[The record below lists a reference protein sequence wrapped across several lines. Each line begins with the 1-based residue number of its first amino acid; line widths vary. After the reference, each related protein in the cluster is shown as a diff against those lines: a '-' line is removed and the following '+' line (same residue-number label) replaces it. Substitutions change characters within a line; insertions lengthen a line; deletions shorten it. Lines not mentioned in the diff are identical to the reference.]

1 MSEELEGS
9 GTGSASEVDLAA
21 AFAELVA
28 CDSLAQISGAAARWL
43 AAFCGADA
51 ALVWTPDP
59 VRPTFTCTGAAGEGI
74 GRMLRRSVPRGDG
87 MARRLIRDHSA
98 VFLAA
103 AELLVTDDPWLT
115 PAAQNFRACL
125 AIPFESEGSVIGLA
139 AILFREENTDADAA
153 LAAVSGFIP
162 DAGKAIAREIAL
174 DKKTSGM
181 LHAIERL
188 TNLYDLS
195 KAFASTLEWTELT
208 AIIARKAA
216 DFANAEVA
224 SLWILEGAEG
234 EVVLAATAVNENYEI
249 EGAPDSV
256 GASIVGDALGAL
268 EAASEND
275 LPPGHL
281 LRSEGPFPIKS
292 VLTVPL
298 LEDEETVGVL
308 VIVNKRGRH
317 PEFVETDALLLTDLG
332 HQAVRALH
340 NARRFGAER
349 RAEELDALLAVSR
362 EITATLD
369 LDRVM
374 KTIANASAALVSF
387 DRCAVS
393 IVQRGKLKLGAVSGV
408 DEISKS
414 DPSIV
419 RTSELLEWV
428 YHGGNNVA
436 VTRQENG
443 EIVSDRP
450 ETVEKFRVFFEAS
463 GTRSYL
469 AMILQD
475 DEGKLGAIS
484 FESAEPLIV
493 GDEGRDL
500 LQILINQATV
510 AMRNAQLYQQV
521 PLAGFWKPLLEKQRK
536 LAAIPKHKLR
546 RRLAIAAIVL
556 LALVILPWNIRLS
569 GTARILPG
577 RRMAL
582 TAPVPGVIASVR
594 HREGDFVQEGEVVAT
609 LHDEDY
615 QADAAQARADLDIA
629 RNEVARSQAAG
640 DTAALAKASAHLDEA
655 RVRDAVAQGNL
666 AETQVRAP
674 AAGVLITP
682 HLEERVGQ
690 MVASGAE
697 LGVLADIRSVDAE
710 VAVREVDANLLR
722 PGQVVAVKLNSYP
735 SKVFRGKIGSVSPVV
750 REDGEDRF
758 VIADAALDNSGGAI
772 RPGMLGKGKIST
784 GTRRL
789 GYAVL
794 RKPARWFWSKLWSL
808 MP

>member
-1 MSEELEGS
+1 M
-9 GTGSASEVDLAA
+9 
-21 AFAELVA
+21 
-28 CDSLAQISGAAARWL
+28 
-43 AAFCGADA
+43 
-51 ALVWTPDP
+51 
-59 VRPTFTCTGAAGEGI
+59 
-74 GRMLRRSVPRGDG
+74 
-87 MARRLIRDHSA
+87 
-98 VFLAA
+98 
-103 AELLVTDDPWLT
+103 
-115 PAAQNFRACL
+115 
-125 AIPFESEGSVIGLA
+125 
-139 AILFREENTDADAA
+139 
-153 LAAVSGFIP
+153 
-162 DAGKAIAREIAL
+162 
-174 DKKTSGM
+174 
-181 LHAIERL
+181 
-188 TNLYDLS
+188 
-195 KAFASTLEWTELT
+195 
-208 AIIARKAA
+208 
-216 DFANAEVA
+216 
-224 SLWILEGAEG
+224 
-234 EVVLAATAVNENYEI
+234 LAATAVNENYEI

-256 GASIVGDALGAL
+256 GASIVGDALGTL

-275 LPPGHL
+275 LPAGHM

-387 DRCAVS
+387 DRCAVA

-436 VTRQENG
+436 VTRQESG

-469 AMILQD
+469 AMILHD
-475 DEGKLGAIS
+475 EEGKLGAIS

-546 RRLAIAAIVL
+546 RRIAIAAIVRR
-556 LALVILPWNIRLS
+556 ARGAPGTS
-569 GTARILPG
+569 GWPE
-577 RRMAL
+577 RRASCP
-582 TAPVPGVIASVR
+582 AVEWRSPRRCRGIASVR
-594 HREGDFVQEGEVVAT
+594 HREEISSGGRGRRHAS
-609 LHDEDY
+609 DEDY
-615 QADAAQARADLDIA
+615 RADAAQARADLDIA
-629 RNEVARSQAAG
+629 RNEVARSQSAG
-640 DTAALAKASAHLDEA
+640 DMAALAKASARLDEA

-722 PGQVVAVKLNSYP
+722 PGQNVAVKLNSYP
-735 SKVFRGKIGSVSPVV
+735 SRVFRGKIGSVSPVV
-750 REDGEDRF
+750 REEGEDRF
-758 VIADAALDNSGGAI
+758 VIADAVLDNTDGAI
-772 RPGMLGKGKIST
+772 RPGCSERKIST

-789 GYAVL
+789 GCGPP
-794 RKPARWFWSKLWSL
+794 KPARWFWSSSG
-808 MP
+808 P

>member
-1 MSEELEGS
+1 
-9 GTGSASEVDLAA
+9 
-21 AFAELVA
+21 
-28 CDSLAQISGAAARWL
+28 
-43 AAFCGADA
+43 
-51 ALVWTPDP
+51 
-59 VRPTFTCTGAAGEGI
+59 
-74 GRMLRRSVPRGDG
+74 
-87 MARRLIRDHSA
+87 
-98 VFLAA
+98 
-103 AELLVTDDPWLT
+103 
-115 PAAQNFRACL
+115 
-125 AIPFESEGSVIGLA
+125 
-139 AILFREENTDADAA
+139 
-153 LAAVSGFIP
+153 
-162 DAGKAIAREIAL
+162 
-174 DKKTSGM
+174 
-181 LHAIERL
+181 
-188 TNLYDLS
+188 
-195 KAFASTLEWTELT
+195 
-208 AIIARKAA
+208 
-216 DFANAEVA
+216 
-224 SLWILEGAEG
+224 
-234 EVVLAATAVNENYEI
+234 VLAATAVNENYEI

-256 GASIVGDALGAL
+256 GASIVGDALGTL

-275 LPPGHL
+275 LPAGHM

-387 DRCAVS
+387 DRCAVA

-436 VTRQENG
+436 VTRQESG

-469 AMILQD
+469 AMILHD
-475 DEGKLGAIS
+475 EEGKLGAIS

-546 RRLAIAAIVL
+546 RRIAIAAIVRR
-556 LALVILPWNIRLS
+556 ARGAPGTS
-569 GTARILPG
+569 GWPE
-577 RRMAL
+577 RRASCP
-582 TAPVPGVIASVR
+582 AVEWRSPRRCRGIASVR
-594 HREGDFVQEGEVVAT
+594 HREEISSGGRGRRHAS
-609 LHDEDY
+609 DEDY
-615 QADAAQARADLDIA
+615 RADAAQARADLDIA
-629 RNEVARSQAAG
+629 RNEVARSQSAG
-640 DTAALAKASAHLDEA
+640 DMAALAKASARLDEA

-722 PGQVVAVKLNSYP
+722 PGQNVAVKLNSYP
-735 SKVFRGKIGSVSPVV
+735 SRVFRGKIGSVSPVV
-750 REDGEDRF
+750 REEGEDRF
-758 VIADAALDNSGGAI
+758 VIADAVLDNTDGAI
-772 RPGMLGKGKIST
+772 RPGCSERKIST

-789 GYAVL
+789 GCGPP
-794 RKPARWFWSKLWSL
+794 KPARWFWSSSG
-808 MP
+808 P

>member
-1 MSEELEGS
+1 MSDEPEHS
-9 GTGSASEVDLAA
+9 DAATASESDLAA

-28 CDSLAQISGAAARWL
+28 CDSLAQISASAARWL
-43 AAFCGADA
+43 AALGGGDA

-59 VRPTFTCTGAAGEGI
+59 VQPTFTCTGAFGEGI
-74 GRMLRRSVPRGDG
+74 GRMLRRSVPRGEG
-87 MARRLIRDHSA
+87 MTRRLIRDH
-98 VFLAA
+98 VPFFLTAA
-103 AELLVTDDPWLT
+103 DLLVTDDPWL
-115 PAAQNFRACL
+115 PAASQNFRGCL
-125 AIPFESEGSVIGLA
+125 AVPFESGGNVIGLA
-139 AILFREENTDADAA
+139 AILFRDEETDADAA
-153 LAAVSGFIP
+153 LAGISGFIP
-162 DAGKAIAREIAL
+162 DAGKAIAREIAQ

-188 TNLYDLS
+188 TNLFDLS
-195 KAFASTLEWTELT
+195 KAFSSSLEWTEIT
-208 AIIARKAA
+208 AIIARKAV

-224 SLWILEGAEG
+224 SLWILEGDEG
-234 EVVLAATAVNENYEI
+234 EVVLASTAVNENYEV
-249 EGAPDSV
+249 EQAPDSV
-256 GASIVGDALGAL
+256 GATVVGDALGAT
-268 EAASEND
+268 EAAYEND
-275 LPPGHL
+275 LPAAHL
-281 LRSEGPFPIKS
+281 LRTESAYPVKS

-298 LEDEETVGVL
+298 LEDDDTVGVL
-308 VIVNKRGRH
+308 VIVNKRGRR

-414 DPSIV
+414 DASIV

-475 DEGKLGAIS
+475 EEGKLGAIS

-546 RRLAIAAIVL
+546 RRIAIAAVVL
-556 LALVILPWNIRLS
+556 IALVALPWNIRLA
-569 GTARILPG
+569 GTARVLPG

-582 TAPVPGVIASVR
+582 TAPVPGVIASVL
-594 HREGDFVQEGEVVAT
+594 HREGDFVKKGEVVAT

-615 QADAAQARADLDIA
+615 RADAAQAQAELEIA

-640 DTAALAKASAHLDEA
+640 DTTALAKASAHLDEA
-655 RVRDAVAQGNL
+655 RVRDTVAQGNL

-674 AAGVLITP
+674 ASGVLITP
-682 HLEERVGQ
+682 HLEERIGQ
-690 MVASGAE
+690 MVVSGAE
-697 LGVLADIRSVDAE
+697 LGVLADTRSVEAE
-710 VAVREVDANLLR
+710 IAVREVDANLLR
-722 PGQVVAVKLNSYP
+722 PGENVAVKLNSYP
-735 SKVFRGKIGSVSPVV
+735 SRVFRGTIGSVSPVV
-750 REDGEDRF
+750 REEGEDRF
-758 VIADAALDNSGGAI
+758 VIADAVLDNGDGAI
-772 RPGMLGKGKIST
+772 RPGMLGRGKIST